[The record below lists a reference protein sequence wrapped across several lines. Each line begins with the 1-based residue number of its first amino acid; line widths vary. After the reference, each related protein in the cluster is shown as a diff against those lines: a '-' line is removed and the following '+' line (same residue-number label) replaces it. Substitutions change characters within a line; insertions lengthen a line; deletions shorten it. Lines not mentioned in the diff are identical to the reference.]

1 MKAAEIGAM
10 TKPRP
15 AVEMREVPPIDKGP
29 LPPAEFVKHWTAMF
43 GNFAD
48 GKIDKSKVMLPGDLT
63 KTDAEYLIKHGVTV
77 AQIATQYSMN
87 DDEITNKFIAYGLI
101 PKANIEAP
109 EVLADEIWFD
119 SASSYGHQFNKTPT
133 LRISKYCINLNAT
146 LGRAMGD
153 AQYVQFGITK
163 TKQVKMKIVSKG
175 KGYKLYSNSRD
186 SLSARRTSCAELVNY
201 LKSQGVKI
209 PAAYKMTIDESG
221 IWIGVLM
228 DGQTEQ

>member
-10 TKPRP
+10 TKRP

-63 KTDAEYLIKHGVTV
+63 KADAEYLIKHGVTV
-77 AQIATQYSMN
+77 AQIATQYSMS

-101 PKANIEAP
+101 PKAKIEVP
-109 EVLADEIWFD
+109 VVVSADEIWFEGETYFRGQ
-119 SASSYGHQFNKTPT
+119 SNKTPT
-133 LRISKYCINLNAT
+133 LRISKNCINLNTT
-146 LGRAMGD
+146 LGRAIGD
-153 AQYVQFGITK
+153 AEYVQFGVVNN
-163 TKQVKMKIVSKG
+163 QVKMKVTD
-175 KGYKLYSNSRD
+175 KGYKLYKIGVNS
-186 SLSARRTSCAELVNY
+186 LARRTSCAGLTRHIE
-201 LKSQGVKI
+201 SQGVKI
-209 PAAYKMTIDESG
+209 PAAYKMTIDDSG
-221 IWIGVLM
+221 VWIGVLI